1 MLRAVAFSLVTLN
14 LPANSCQSGC
24 GSWHDVT
31 DPSYTSYSR
40 GPVFTTTLP
49 SNRNGWPLSYTGRC
63 PGLSP
68 TEPFTSK
75 KRPVCVLR
83 FISPWLAEMY
93 SLLPEFEAFRCPVAF
108 RSPVSES

>member
-1 MLRAVAFSLVTLN
+1 MNPDCRSSPPTGCVTYGRYTSGMFIRRNTVLRAVAFSLVTLN
-14 LPANSCQSGC
+14 LPANSYQSGC

-49 SNRNGWPLSYTGRC
+49 SNRNGWPLSYTGRS

-75 KRPVCVLR
+75 NRPV
-83 FISPWLAEMY
+83 
-93 SLLPEFEAFRCPVAF
+93 
-108 RSPVSES
+108 